1 MFYKFSFDKE
11 LLLNIGLAILAIL
24 LLWSIIFGVN
34 KLSKYIFNKIES
46 QTGNKIKGINIKK
59 YEILTPVYV
68 AKLIIGVLK
77 ILKIILLLIVFY
89 FWLPLLFSIFPWTK
103 HIAKILI
110 DYTLTPLSNLGN
122 SFINYLPSLFF
133 IIIVFFVVKYIN
145 KILKFFA
152 TEIGTGRLKL
162 EGFHKDWAKPTFII
176 AKLIVF
182 VFALVIVF
190 PYLPGSDSPA
200 FQGISIFMGVLLSL
214 GSTGIVANAVG
225 GLMIIYMRPFVI
237 GDFVKIGENLGT
249 VISKG
254 MLVTRLNTP
263 KNEEISVPNKMVVEN
278 QIVNYSSEEKD
289 KGVFIHT
296 TVTIGYDV
304 PWRKVH
310 EIMIEAANRTNDIL
324 SEPKPFVLQTALDDF
339 YVAYEINGYLKNP
352 SKMNAIYSE
361 LHQNLQDCFFENNIE
376 ILSPHYRVERI
387 INESTIPDEYRKDQS
402 NI

>member
-1 MFYKFSFDKE
+1 MFFKLSFDKE
-11 LLLNIGLAILAIL
+11 MLLNIGLAVLAIL
-24 LLWSIIFGVN
+24 LLWAIIFGVN
-34 KLSKYIFNKIES
+34 KLSKYVFYKIET
-46 QTGNKIKGINIKK
+46 QTGKKIKGINIKK
-59 YEILTPVYV
+59 YELLTPVYV

-77 ILKIILLLIVFY
+77 ILKIIILLIVFY

-103 HIAKILI
+103 HIAKTLL

-122 SFINYLPSLFF
+122 SFIDYLPSLFF
-133 IIIVFFVVKYIN
+133 IFIVYIVVKYIN

-162 EGFHKDWAKPTFII
+162 DGFHKDWAKPTLII

-182 VFALVIVF
+182 VFGLVIVF

-200 FQGISIFMGVLLSL
+200 FQGVSIFMGVLLSL

-225 GLMIIYMRPFVI
+225 GLMIIYMRPFII
-237 GDFVKIGENLGT
+237 GDFVKIGENIGT

-278 QIVNYSSEEKD
+278 QIVNYSSDEKG
-289 KGVFIHT
+289 KGVYLHT

-304 PWRKVH
+304 PWRNVH
-310 EIMIEAANRTNDIL
+310 EIMIKAADRTEDIL
-324 SEPKPFVLQTALDDF
+324 SDPKPFVLQTALDDF
-339 YVAYEINGYLKNP
+339 YVEYEINGYLKNP

-361 LHQNLQDCFFENNIE
+361 LHQNLQDCFNENNIE

-387 INESTIPDEYRKDQS
+387 INESTIPDDYQKG
-402 NI
+402 